1 MLFKKVLIANR
12 GDIAVRI
19 IRSLRLAG
27 ISPLTVFSEADK
39 QSSHVRFADESFSL
53 GDGRLH
59 ETYLNREKILEAASW
74 LEADAIHPGYSF
86 LSDDPQFAEQVEE
99 SGFTWIG
106 PSSKTLK
113 QIGGKVEAK
122 KLAKK
127 IGFEVV
133 SGSDRPITDFE
144 EAKKISNEI
153 GYPIIIKPN
162 FGGGGIGL
170 QIVNKENELEKAF
183 EDVKRQSYFSFV
195 QEGVFI
201 EKYLFPTRNI
211 EFGFLADQEGNSLI
225 FPEREASIQFQ
236 NKKLYSESP
245 SMIISDEQRNSIHD
259 LILKFVQQTNYS
271 SAGNIEF
278 LYYEGKL
285 YFTESNSHIQLEH
298 PVTEMVTGID
308 HVTQQILVAQK
319 EPLSIK
325 QADLKI
331 LGHALSFRINAEDPV
346 YNFQPSYG
354 TVKELEIPGGP
365 GVRFDSNIY
374 RGYTITFDYDTFLGQ
389 LVIFGDSRETAIKR
403 ADYIFKEFT
412 LVGLPNTLLFHR
424 HLIHHPQF
432 LTNDVS
438 SRFVQD
444 SDILNKIQEE
454 FQATV
459 AALFS
464 IRKHTS
470 KVTLPPLSKSRWRD
484 TARREGTGQ

>member
-1 MLFKKVLIANR
+1 MFKKVLIANR

-19 IRSLRLAG
+19 IRSLRLFG

-39 QSSHVRFADESFSL
+39 QSSHVRLADESFSL
-53 GDGRLH
+53 GNGRLH
-59 ETYLNREKILEAASW
+59 ETYLSREKILEAASW

-86 LSDDPQFAEQVEE
+86 LSDDPLFAEQVEE
-99 SGFTWIG
+99 AGFTWIG

-133 SGSDRPITDFE
+133 PGSERPIIDFE
-144 EAKKISNEI
+144 EAKKVSNEI
-153 GYPIIIKPN
+153 GYPVIIKSN
-162 FGGGGIGL
+162 YGGGGLGL
-170 QIVNKENELEKAF
+170 SVVNKEEELQKAF
-183 EDVKRQSYFSFV
+183 DEVKRQSHFSFI

-201 EKYLFPTRNI
+201 EKYIFPTRNI
-211 EFGFLADQEGNSLI
+211 EFGFLADHNGTTLV
-225 FPEREASIQFQ
+225 FPEREASVQFQ

-245 SMIISDEQRNSIHD
+245 SSIISEEQRESIHE
-259 LILKFVQQTNYS
+259 LILKFVQQTNYVS
-271 SAGNIEF
+271 LGNIEF
-278 LYYEGKL
+278 LYHDGNL
-285 YFTESNSHIQLEH
+285 FFSESNNHIQLEH
-298 PVTEMVTGID
+298 PITEMVTGID
-308 HVTQQILVAQK
+308 NVVHQILIAQK
-319 EPLSIK
+319 EPLAIK
-325 QADLKI
+325 QEDLKI
-331 LGHALSFRINAEDPV
+331 LGHALSFRINAEDPI

-354 TVKELEIPGGP
+354 TIKELEIPGGP

-389 LVIFGDSRETAIKR
+389 LVIFGETRENAIKR

-432 LTNDVS
+432 LTNEITTN
-438 SRFVQD
+438 FIQE
-444 SDILNKIQEE
+444 SDILNKIQDE
-454 FQATV
+454 FHATV

-470 KVTLPPLSKSRWRD
+470 KVALPPLSKSRWRD
-484 TARREGTGQ
+484 TARREGLGQ